1 MRWPSACVAA
11 GLLLAVAAVYA
22 QVQGHAFLHFDD
34 DEAITANVGLEQG
47 LSLAGLGWAF
57 RTLLVANWIPVTV
70 LSLLLDQELH
80 GLSPRAMLLENAALH
95 ALASVLLFHAFRRMT
110 GALWRSAAVA
120 AVFALHPL
128 HVESVAWAALRKDVL
143 SGVFFALSLVAYV
156 RLVERSS
163 VARHAA
169 LAVACALGLLSKPT
183 LVTLPFVLLLLDLW
197 PLGRLARADGSLDA
211 RALGRAAL
219 EKLPLFVLAA
229 AAGIATT
236 LAQRAA
242 GAMVAAQSFPL
253 ADRVAN
259 AFVATFDYLRTSVW
273 PSGLAPFY
281 PAPVDGVPLASA
293 VAAAAVTLAMTLLAF
308 AQRRQRPWIL
318 VGWLW
323 FLGMLLPTLGLVQ
336 VGSQARADR
345 YTYLPLVGLSILPV
359 WALGELAERRRALR
373 PVVAAVG
380 IAWIAALGIAAHR
393 QTALWRDGVT
403 LFQHTLR
410 VTRENPLAYA
420 HLSEEL
426 LAQERYAEA
435 AESMRSAL
443 RLQPAYVEMKNNLA
457 WILVTRPEVAPLD
470 PGEPLRL
477 AVAAVEATGGRSP
490 AALQTLA
497 LAQARA
503 GRFAE
508 ASRTAQRA
516 AALARAMGD
525 AAGAAMLDAR
535 AASLR
540 DGRIDP

>member
-1 MRWPSACVAA
+1 MDDSSSERRRAA
-11 GLLLAVAAVYA
+11 WIALGLAVLVAAVYA
-22 QVQGHAFLHFDD
+22 QVRGHAFLHFDD
-34 DEAITANVGLEQG
+34 DEVITRAPGVALG
-47 LSLAGLGWAF
+47 LSAEGVRWAL
-57 RTLLVANWIPVTV
+57 TSVHVANWLPLPH
-70 LSLLLDQELH
+70 LSFLVDQELH

-95 ALASVLLFHAFRRMT
+95 ALASVLLFVAFRRMT
-110 GALWRSAAVA
+110 GAPWPSAAVA
-120 AVFALHPL
+120 AVFAIHPL

-156 RLVERSS
+156 RLVERPS
-163 VARHAA
+163 VARHVA
-169 LAVACALGLLSKPT
+169 LAAAFALGLLSKPT
-183 LVTLPFVLLLLDLW
+183 LVTLPFVLLLLDVW
-197 PLGRLARADGSLDA
+197 PLRRLSAAPGRRV
-211 RALGRAAL
+211 L
-219 EKLPLFVLAA
+219 EKLPLMVLAA
-229 AAGIATT
+229 ASGVATA

-242 GAMVAAQSFPL
+242 GAMVATQSFPL
-253 ADRVAN
+253 ADRAAN
-259 AFVATFDYLRTSVW
+259 ALVAIFDYLRTSLW

-281 PAPVDGVPLASA
+281 PAPVDGVPLAQ
-293 VAAAAVTLAMTLLAF
+293 AAAAGALVLAITALSVW
-308 AQRRQRPWIL
+308 QRTERPWIL

-345 YTYLPLVGLSILPV
+345 YTYLPLIGLSILPV
-359 WALGELAERRRALR
+359 WALGELAERRRTLR
-373 PVVAAVG
+373 PAVAAFG
-380 IAWIAALGIAAHR
+380 IAWIAALAVAAHR

-457 WILVTRPEVAPLD
+457 WVLVTRPEVPPLD

-535 AASLR
+535 AAALR
-540 DGRIDP
+540 DGRLEP